1 MAGEVAFVESCRRR
15 REMRGGAQNGFA
27 WEHRGMVA
35 DLQLPRFVEAFE
47 ADGFPLGFVQ
57 KRRGDLEAGHP
68 Y

>member
-1 MAGEVAFVESCRRR
+1 
-15 REMRGGAQNGFA
+15 
-27 WEHRGMVA
+27 
-35 DLQLPRFVEAFE
+35 LPRFVEAFE